1 MRVTS
6 LSLRDVRCHANL
18 DLDLDAGCTLLVG
31 GNGAGKTT
39 VLEAL
44 HWLGTGRSF
53 RRVPDEALVRTGCG
67 AATIRAR
74 VQSGSRVR
82 LVHAEIPVPGRAR
95 LLLDGTAHRRGSDV
109 VPMQATVFSPDDLE
123 LVKGGPQV
131 RREYLDELLVV
142 LVPRLRAVRDDL
154 GRTLRQRNAL
164 LRRGLRSRSDAATL
178 AVLTERFAGLSGE
191 LVAGRW
197 TLVARLLPGLRA
209 AVGALDPVSGVEA
222 AYRCS
227 WADPG
232 PGADGWAGKGG
243 AAADGGPPPAEL
255 AETLGTALAARAD
268 LEAER
273 GLTTLGPHRDDLSLE
288 LGGRDA
294 RTQGSQGEQRTLAL
308 ALRLAAHGLVT
319 EVLGA
324 EPILLLDDVF
334 SELDDRRSA
343 ALVALVGGAGQAVIT
358 ATHDPPQGIR
368 PAATIELRAGSLSP
382 AA

>member
-1 MRVTS
+1 MWVSS
-6 LSLRDVRCHANL
+6 LNLRDVRCHATL
-18 DLDLDAGCTLLVG
+18 DLEFGAGCTLLVG

-53 RRVPDEALVRTGCG
+53 RRVPDEALVRTGRP
-67 AATIRAR
+67 AATVRAR
-74 VQSGSRVR
+74 VHSGSRARV
-82 LVHAEIPVPGRAR
+82 VHAEIPAQGSAR
-95 LLLDGTAHRRGSDV
+95 VLLDGTAHRRGSSPSPV
-109 VPMQATVFSPDDLE
+109 QATVFSPDDLE

-131 RREYLDELLVV
+131 RREYLDELLMVV
-142 LVPRLRAVRDDL
+142 TPRLRVVRDDL

-164 LRRGLRSRSDAATL
+164 LRRGLRSRADVGTL
-178 AVLTERFAGLSGE
+178 EVLTERFAGLSGE

-197 TLVARLLPGLRA
+197 ELVARLLPGLRA
-209 AVGALDPVSGVEA
+209 AVEALDPVNRVEV

-227 WADPG
+227 WEDPRTG
-232 PGADGWAGKGG
+232 GDARCGKVDAVPGA
-243 AAADGGPPPAEL
+243 GPRPAEL
-255 AETLGTALAARAD
+255 AETLWTALAARAD

-273 GLTTLGPHRDDLSLE
+273 GLTTLGPHRDDVLVE

-319 EVLGA
+319 EVLGV
-324 EPILLLDDVF
+324 EPVLLLDDMF
-334 SELDDRRSA
+334 SELDERRSA
-343 ALVALVGGAGQAVIT
+343 ALVERVRGAGQAVIT
-358 ATHDPPQGIR
+358 ATHDPPRAIR
-368 PAATIELRAGSLSP
+368 PVATIELRAGSLSP